1 MRVRELVTEG
11 SKWGKER
18 GRRVGAL
25 LLLVVGAACTA
36 PSSTSSLSASGSSE
50 APGALPP
57 HGATAASSAF
67 TVLSRGAHPF
77 ARADLEIGRLDP
89 DRRIQNL
96 SVVFKLSPE
105 QLADRDALLAA
116 VSVAGSP
123 EYRKWL
129 TPEDYAARFGATTAD
144 IARTVAWLTSQGLEV
159 HDPPSPLRARVSFS
173 GTVAR
178 LEAAFR
184 TQMNRYLVQGETH
197 YAMSP
202 APSIP
207 SDLADIVLGIHNTH
221 DFYPRPSKRRLKIV
235 PDATCP
241 PGGDC
246 SRDGI
251 APPDWATIYD
261 VDNLYNT
268 GIGGT
273 KITGAGVT
281 IAIVGIAEISQA
293 DLTAFRTRYGLAP
306 NPITMTLVPNT
317 GAAVGDNGSG
327 LEAVLDTEWSGAIA
341 QDATINYVY
350 SGANDA
356 DVDEAA
362 FYAVEQNLGAVLSQS
377 WASCE
382 ENFTPLDADIYE
394 NFVSTANTLG
404 ITYLASSGDD
414 GAAACKGEGGMYV
427 NLPAAFPGVT
437 GVGGTGFAISGG
449 LPFNATGNVTGYGIE
464 AVWNEAHDAYT
475 ARGIAAGGGGISSL
489 FARPTYQDSIATC
502 ASVGSL
508 PTGVTPSSMRQV
520 PDVSFTAATGESQY
534 GYFIECSLDPQ
545 TNDCTT
551 TGADPI
557 VLEIGGT
564 SASTPSFAGV
574 IALANQATGGRL
586 GNVNPFLYALNA
598 TTPSAFHD
606 ITTGNN
612 EVTCEPGVDPGCPA
626 GQLYGYTATPGY
638 DCASGL
644 GSIDATDLVTAW
656 ACSPITVCPTGD
668 NCGTLA
674 NGCGGTVTCGSCT
687 APQTCGGSGVANV
700 CGCSPITV
708 CPTGDNCGTLPNGC
722 GGTVTCGSC
731 IAPLT
736 CGGTGTANVCG
747 CSPIT
752 VCPAGDN
759 CGTVPNGCGGTVT
772 CGSCTAP
779 LTCGGTGTANVC
791 GCSPITVCPA
801 GNNCGT
807 LPNGCGGTVTCG
819 SCTEPQ
825 TCGGS
830 GIANVCGCSPLTT
843 CPAGDNCGAIPNGCG
858 GTVTCGSCTAPLT
871 CGGTGMANVCGC
883 SPLTLCPVGDDCG
896 SLPDGCG
903 GTVSCE
909 PGCASGQTCAM
920 NGCVATPVD
929 GGTGGKD
936 SGTGFDSGFETGVDS
951 GPPAGTDA
959 GAMNDA
965 ASVADSGMAN
975 DSGHSEEGGRIA
987 AKDSGVQEGSA
998 EGGEA
1003 KPSTVVGCGCRTA
1016 KPTST
1021 STPALA
1027 SVGVL
1032 FLLGGTRTRRRRRA
1046 GAQS

>member
-1 MRVRELVTEG
+1 
-11 SKWGKER
+11 
-18 GRRVGAL
+18 
-25 LLLVVGAACTA
+25 
-36 PSSTSSLSASGSSE
+36 
-50 APGALPP
+50 
-57 HGATAASSAF
+57 
-67 TVLSRGAHPF
+67 
-77 ARADLEIGRLDP
+77 
-89 DRRIQNL
+89 
-96 SVVFKLSPE
+96 
-105 QLADRDALLAA
+105 
-116 VSVAGSP
+116 
-123 EYRKWL
+123 
-129 TPEDYAARFGATTAD
+129 
-144 IARTVAWLTSQGLEV
+144 
-159 HDPPSPLRARVSFS
+159 
-173 GTVAR
+173 
-178 LEAAFR
+178 
-184 TQMNRYLVQGETH
+184 
-197 YAMSP
+197 
-202 APSIP
+202 
-207 SDLADIVLGIHNTH
+207 
-221 DFYPRPSKRRLKIV
+221 
-235 PDATCP
+235 
-241 PGGDC
+241 
-246 SRDGI
+246 
-251 APPDWATIYD
+251 
-261 VDNLYNT
+261 
-268 GIGGT
+268 
-273 KITGAGVT
+273 
-281 IAIVGIAEISQA
+281 
-293 DLTAFRTRYGLAP
+293 
-306 NPITMTLVPNT
+306 MTLVPNT
-317 GAAVGDNGSG
+317 GAPRSATMDAG
-327 LEAVLDTEWSGAIA
+327 LEAVLDTEWAGRDRAGRNH
-341 QDATINYVY
+341 QLRLFT
-350 SGANDA
+350 GANDA
-356 DVDEAA
+356 DVDDAA
-362 FYAVEQNLGAVLSQS
+362 YYAVEQRPRRRSSSQS

-382 ENFTPLDADIYE
+382 AGDFTPLDADIYE

-779 LTCGGTGTANVC
+779 LTCGGTGRANVC

-801 GNNCGT
+801 GDKLRNPSQRMRWHGDLRVLHRAADLRRHRHSQRMRL
-807 LPNGCGGTVTCG
+807 LPHHCVPCRQQLRNPSQRLRRDRDLRV
-819 SCTEPQ
+819 
-825 TCGGS
+825 
-830 GIANVCGCSPLTT
+830 LH
-843 CPAGDNCGAIPNGCG
+843 GAADLRGQRDRQC
-858 GTVTCGSCTAPLT
+858 LR
-871 CGGTGMANVCGC
+871 
-883 SPLTLCPVGDDCG
+883 L
-896 SLPDGCG
+896 LPPDHL
-903 GTVSCE
+903 
-909 PGCASGQTCAM
+909 P
-920 NGCVATPVD
+920 
-929 GGTGGKD
+929 
-936 SGTGFDSGFETGVDS
+936 
-951 GPPAGTDA
+951 
-959 GAMNDA
+959 
-965 ASVADSGMAN
+965 
-975 DSGHSEEGGRIA
+975 
-987 AKDSGVQEGSA
+987 
-998 EGGEA
+998 
-1003 KPSTVVGCGCRTA
+1003 
-1016 KPTST
+1016 
-1021 STPALA
+1021 
-1027 SVGVL
+1027 
-1032 FLLGGTRTRRRRRA
+1032 RRRQLRSHPQRLRRNGDLRVLHCA
-1046 GAQS
+1046 AHVRGHRYGQRVWLLPTHPLPGRRRLWIPP